1 MEGIL
6 YMKNYR
12 TIKQDGQLEVTI
24 KKSRFICHLKRT
36 ETEAQAQQF
45 IDSLK
50 KEHWKANHNCSAY
63 LIGENNDI
71 QRMSDDGE
79 PSGTAGLPMLDVLKK
94 KELKNV
100 TVVVTRYFGGVKLG
114 ASGLIRA
121 YGNTTK
127 EAIDSVG
134 VVERQLQQFV
144 DLTVSYPMSGKIQNQ
159 LYQTSYRLEDIS
171 YTDTVTFKCLVPVE
185 RMPFF
190 YEEATEWTSGQGIY
204 SEGPQAWIEVDV
216 AE

>member
-1 MEGIL
+1 
-6 YMKNYR
+6 MKNYR
-12 TIKQDGQLEVTI
+12 TIKQDGQLEINI
-24 KKSRFICHLKRT
+24 KKSRFICYLKRT
-36 ETEAQAQQF
+36 ETEEQAQLF

-63 LIGENNDI
+63 VIGENNEI

-94 KELKNV
+94 KDLRNV
-100 TVVVTRYFGGVKLG
+100 TAVVTRYFGGVKLG

-127 EAIDSVG
+127 EAIDSVE
-134 VVERQLQQFV
+134 VVERQLQQYI
-144 DLTVSYPMSGKIQNQ
+144 DLNVSYPMSGKIQNQ
-159 LYQTSYRLEDIS
+159 LYQTSYRLEDTL

-185 RMPFF
+185 HVPLF
-190 YEEATEWTSGQGIY
+190 YEETTEWTSGQGKY
-204 SEGPQAWIEVDV
+204 SKGPQAWIEVDV
-216 AE
+216 AD